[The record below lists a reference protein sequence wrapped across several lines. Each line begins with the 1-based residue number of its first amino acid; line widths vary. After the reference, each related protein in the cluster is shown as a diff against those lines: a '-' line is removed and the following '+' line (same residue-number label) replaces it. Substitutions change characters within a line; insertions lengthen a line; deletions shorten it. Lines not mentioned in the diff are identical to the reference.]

1 MRARWAFDCVHPAI
15 VMSVSRSARSA
26 ATRACRSRGPHSR
39 ATRAAMVFGTA
50 TMVTA
55 IACGGTVTADSGAAP
70 NPSPTETAAPVYGAP
85 VDASPPPV
93 DASRPPD
100 GSLGDASPPKD
111 AAPYSPIAPAYG
123 APPPDAAV
131 PAYGAP
137 PPRDGGP

>member
-1 MRARWAFDCVHPAI
+1 MGLRLCASCNRHVRESLCPFCGDTE
-15 VMSVSRSARSA
+15 SVPLPV
-26 ATRACRSRGPHSR
+26 PHSR

-55 IACGGTVTADSGAAP
+55 IACGGTVETADSGAAP

-93 DASRPPD
+93 DASRPDASPA
-100 GSLGDASPPKD
+100 DASPPKD
-111 AAPYSPIAPAYG
+111 AAPDSPIAPAYG
-123 APPPDAAV
+123 GPPPDAAV
-131 PAYGAP
+131 PPYGAP